1 MKSTGNCWFSFCNN
15 FFKQLQKKRAVWL
28 IDISR
33 EESQDTKSAAEIS
46 VLSADEVMQNKHTA
60 AFWAGCLGKASKKS
74 EYFTVSV
81 TVKYAF
87 FYASPK
93 HTIERLVSKR
103 SNSNFI
109 KHLWHLH
116 SPKEAQL
123 DRWSAWTCHLPR
135 NNLCNQSFPNKYHSS
150 RKSEFFEEKVIQER
164 HFPIMG

>member
-1 MKSTGNCWFSFCNN
+1 MS
-15 FFKQLQKKRAVWL
+15 AV
-28 IDISR
+28 
-33 EESQDTKSAAEIS
+33 EIS

-60 AFWAGCLGKASKKS
+60 AFWAGCLGEASKKS

-116 SPKEAQL
+116 SPKKARLDPLELVACLGIYFVIKVQL
-123 DRWSAWTCHLPR
+123 K
-135 NNLCNQSFPNKYHSS
+135 FHSS
-150 RKSEFFEEKVIQER
+150 RKSEFCEEKVTTSRETFAHYGTGMIVFTSLSFAQTD
-164 HFPIMG
+164 IS